1 MEQATITF
9 YGAAGGVTGSKH
21 LLEVGDKKVLLDCG
35 MFQGLPD
42 IRSRNRGFAFP
53 PDAIDAVVVSHAHI
67 DHCGML
73 PLLVKRGFSGS
84 IYTTPATR
92 DLMQFMLKDSAKI
105 EEQDADY
112 RARHRIGAPD
122 ERIPLFTM
130 DDIPAV
136 ISQTVAVPYARES
149 GTWQEVVPGIQIKF
163 YDAGHILG
171 SAIVAVQLPGGNLI
185 YTGDMGPA
193 NLPLLRDP
201 EVPEEQAE
209 TLLMESTYGGR
220 QHDSMDSALQEFARA
235 ITTVCERGGKMIV
248 PAFSLGRTQSFVYLI
263 HKLTDEGKIPRF
275 PIYVDSPLATNITD
289 VYRSHWHDYDEETVR
304 DFGEKHPPLAFRNLT
319 YTRSVEESKAL
330 NSAQGPFMV
339 ISASGMMTAGRVVH
353 HLRNSIEDE
362 KNAIF
367 ITGYQAQGTLGRR
380 ILEGAKRVELYGGWF
395 NVKAAIYTFNE
406 FSAHADS
413 RQLLAYAQKLSGL
426 KRIALVHGEQSQ
438 ADMLKASLQEAG
450 AWEVLRPNE
459 GDSIVV

>member
-1 MEQATITF
+1 MATITF

-21 LLEVGDKKVLLDCG
+21 LLEIEDKHILLDCG
-35 MFQGLPD
+35 TFQGLPD
-42 IRSRNRGFAFP
+42 IRSRNRSFPFA
-53 PDAIDAVVVSHAHI
+53 PDEIDAVVVSHAHI

-73 PLLVKRGFSGS
+73 PLLVKRGFTGP
-84 IYTTPATR
+84 IYATPATR
-92 DLMQFMLKDSAKI
+92 DLMQFMLMDEAKI

-112 RARHRIGAPD
+112 RARHHIGAPD
-122 ERIPLFTM
+122 ERVPLFTT

-136 ISQTVAVPYARES
+136 IQQTVAVPYVREA
-149 GTWQEVVPGIQIKF
+149 GNWQEIIPNVQIKF

-171 SAIVAVQLPGGNLI
+171 SAITVVQWPQGRLV

-201 EVPEEQAE
+201 EVPDEDAAM
-209 TLLMESTYGGR
+209 LLMESTYGAR
-220 QHDSMDSALQEFARA
+220 RHESMDSALDDLAAA
-235 ITTVCERGGKMIV
+235 INKVCDRGGKMIM
-248 PAFSLGRTQSFVYLI
+248 PAFSLGRTQSFVYLL
-263 HKLTDEGKIPRF
+263 HRLTDEKKIPRF

-289 VYRSHWHDYDEETVR
+289 VYRSHWHDYDEETVQ

-353 HLRNSIEDE
+353 HLRHSIGDAN
-362 KNAIF
+362 NAVF
-367 ITGYQAQGTLGRR
+367 ITGYQAYGTLGRR
-380 ILEGAKRVELYGGWF
+380 ILEGTKRVELYGGWF
-395 NVKAAIYTFNE
+395 NVKADIYTFNE

-413 RQLLAYAQKLSGL
+413 RQLVGYAEKINGL
-426 KRIALVHGEQSQ
+426 KQIALVHGEPTQ
-438 ADMLKASLQEAG
+438 ADILKGSLEETNSDWRVA
-450 AWEVLRPNE
+450 RPNE
-459 GDSIVV
+459 GDSIVL